1 MTNIMYIANP
11 ILESSKREDD
21 APLLEEYD
29 FETKNQEKKS
39 QLRKFFHNTLG
50 LCLINILRFLER

>member
-1 MTNIMYIANP
+1 MTNVMNIVNP
-11 ILESSKREDD
+11 VSESSKHDDD

-50 LCLINILRFLER
+50 SCLINILRFLER